1 MIETLKLAKY
11 ATFLQPLILL
21 NPQSPK
27 NVPKCEF
34 IGTSLST
41 YIESG
46 EESSITECGSRL
58 SYTRLSWI
66 PIKVHKVC
74 VFDINIKISQLIEV

>member
-1 MIETLKLAKY
+1 MLL
-11 ATFLQPLILL
+11 FLQPLILL
-21 NPQSPK
+21 NSQSYK
-27 NVPKCEF
+27 NVPRWEF
-34 IGTSLST
+34 IGIGLST

-74 VFDINIKISQLIEV
+74 VFDINMIEV